1 MAETEG
7 RQDIFNMLISS
18 VLPAL
23 SDPSNAYN
31 SQHMYVLQ
39 SLATV
44 KSIVLIADIPGS
56 EILTLNL
63 FTSFFDILSGSSKA
77 STGEQLAKN
86 VEYNMTGVLVTV
98 VDETSTLPSHVIDVV
113 VAQFL
118 RTDLRAHSAGNSRNK
133 KNETVLDDKQST
145 LVMKE
150 LPPAY
155 NMAKTICNSCP
166 EKMARY
172 ISQYFNDVIV
182 DASSTTA
189 SNGTS
194 RHRAHRKGDSDID
207 DSDDDLPTGPTED
220 DLKDLYKA
228 HRLLRELWRASP
240 AVLSNVVPQ
249 LEAELSAENI
259 QLRSIATETLG
270 DMVSGIGAGGLPPS
284 PVLDPAMYPPL
295 SLSDTPDTV
304 TAVNLLT
311 KPSSPQSFPLV
322 YEQTYSSFL
331 SRKQDR
337 SPIIRSIWTTA
348 IGRILTTSAG
358 GVGLGPSEEKR
369 LIDDLSR
376 MMCDAD
382 ERVRIAAVRVV
393 GSFSFR
399 DVMSKLLPSGGV
411 TEPGSVL
418 ATLAERVRDRKHAVR
433 AEAMK
438 VLARIWGVGS
448 GEIAAGDER
457 VCSSIAAGP
466 TKILDTFY
474 ANDLEI
480 NLLLD
485 HTVFE
490 ILLPMSFPPIKTR
503 SAKVNGNSQRVKDS
517 QTARDLQPYNI
528 DVDKVRTE
536 RILTLVKNL
545 DEKAKKV
552 FFAIQSRQ
560 VILGKVMTA
569 YLQRC
574 EDYNV
579 STLSSN

>member
-1 MAETEG
+1 
-7 RQDIFNMLISS
+7 MLISS

-31 SQHMYVLQ
+31 NQHMYVLQ

-56 EILTLNL
+56 ETLTLNL

-77 STGEQLAKN
+77 SSGEQLAKN

-98 VDETSTLPSHVIDVV
+98 VDESSTLPSQVVDVV

-118 RTDLRAHSAGNSRNK
+118 RTDPRAHSAGNSKSK
-133 KNETVLDDKQST
+133 KNGAVLDDKQST

-182 DASSTTA
+182 DASSAAATNGA
-189 SNGTS
+189 SK
-194 RHRAHRKGDSDID
+194 HRTHRKGSSDLD
-207 DSDDDLPTGPTED
+207 DSDDDLHTGPNED
-220 DLKDLYKA
+220 DLKELHKA

-240 AVLSNVVPQ
+240 AVLSNVIPQ

-270 DMVSGIGAGGLPPS
+270 DMVSGISAAGLPPS
-284 PVLDPAMYPPL
+284 PMLDPAMYPPL
-295 SLSDTPDTV
+295 NLSDTPDFST
-304 TAVNLLT
+304 TENLLT
-311 KPSSPQSFPLV
+311 KPLSPQSFPQV
-322 YEQTYSSFL
+322 YPQAYTSFL
-331 SRKQDR
+331 GRKQDR
-337 SPIIRSIWTTA
+337 SPIMRSVWTTA

-369 LIDDLSR
+369 LVDDLSR

-399 DVMSKLLPSGGV
+399 DVISKLCPSGGV

-418 ATLAERVRDRKHAVR
+418 ATLAERVRDRKHTVR
-433 AEAMK
+433 IEAMK
-438 VLARIWGVGS
+438 VLARLWGVGY
-448 GEIAAGDER
+448 GEIAGGDDR
-457 VCSSIAAGP
+457 VCSAIAAAP

-485 HTVFE
+485 HTIFE
-490 ILLPMSFPPIKTR
+490 ILLPMSFPPAKTK
-503 SAKVNGNSQRVKDS
+503 SAKTNGNSQRVKDS
-517 QTARDLQPYNI
+517 QRAGDDQPDNI

-536 RILTLVKNL
+536 RILTFVKSL
-545 DEKAKKV
+545 DERAKKV
-552 FFAIQSRQ
+552 FFAIQTRQ

-579 STLSSN
+579 SKSMLG